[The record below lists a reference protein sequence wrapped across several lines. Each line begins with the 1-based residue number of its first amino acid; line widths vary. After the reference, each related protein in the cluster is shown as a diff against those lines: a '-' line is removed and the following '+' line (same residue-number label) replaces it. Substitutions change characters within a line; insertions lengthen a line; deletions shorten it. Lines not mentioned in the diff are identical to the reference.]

1 VIKSEIT
8 KILLLILIAFLLL
21 GAVSFLVWTNLLSTN
36 EPPSAAEGSMTL
48 TADEQLER
56 TAETADFTTNLYSK
70 GYAQLKFQILT
81 TSPETKEELEKRMF
95 QVRSLI
101 LQIVASKN
109 KEDLRGSEG
118 INQLEQEIAVRING
132 ILHNGQ
138 VQQVYTTKK
147 LLQ

>member
-21 GAVSFLVWTNLLSTN
+21 GAVSFLVWMTLMKTN
-36 EPPSAAEGSMTL
+36 EHPSAADGSMSL

-56 TAETADFTTNLYSK
+56 TVETADLTTNLYSK

-81 TSPETKEELEKRMF
+81 TSPKTKAELEKRMF
-95 QVRSLI
+95 QVRSHI

-109 KEDLRGSEG
+109 KEDLRGTEG
-118 INQLEQEIAVRING
+118 IAQLEQEIEVRING

-138 VQQVYTTKK
+138 VQQVFTTKK